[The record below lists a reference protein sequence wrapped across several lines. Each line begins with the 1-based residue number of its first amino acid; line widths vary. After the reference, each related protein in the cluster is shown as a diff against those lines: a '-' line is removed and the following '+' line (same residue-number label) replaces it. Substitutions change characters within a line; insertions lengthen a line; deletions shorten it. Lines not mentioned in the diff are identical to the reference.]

1 MIRCL
6 KLAEP
11 LHPSESDAVVDD
23 PKQLLIGVALH
34 LLTGEVRSAW
44 VHPLPRWRL
53 GPAIDTVA
61 YAAIQTVM
69 CTSCLSTGPC
79 INRWW
84 GNTAAA
90 GQQMADCLTRFATR
104 VSRKPGSFSAAKLKC
119 INPIPISTTPEATIV
134 RMIRDRIG
142 FSCAAG

>member
-1 MIRCL
+1 
-6 KLAEP
+6 
-11 LHPSESDAVVDD
+11 
-23 PKQLLIGVALH
+23 
-34 LLTGEVRSAW
+34 LLTGEGRSAW

-69 CTSCLSTGPC
+69 CTSCLGTGPC

-90 GQQMADCLTRFATR
+90 GQANGRLFDEVRYPCFKRTRILQRRQTQMHQ
-104 VSRKPGSFSAAKLKC
+104 S
-119 INPIPISTTPEATIV
+119 IPISTTPEATIV
-134 RMIRDRIG
+134 QMIRDRIG